1 MARCW
6 LRFSYVTPV
15 LVKKLRLTQS
25 TLRQVGRC
33 VRRCARPWTGSFRA
47 WSSQPS
53 TSRWQPGW
61 RHTRAHAQPCLAE
74 LPLCPGMMMPMMM
87 TMMMPMLMTMTMSMM
102 TTMMTMMSMMMTMM
116 MPMMMMMSMMMTM
129 TMSMMTTMMTMMSM
143 TATTRGRR
151 ISYHP
156 VHLDACGLTVA
167 GGSRRQPRVVSAGS
181 ITTVC
186 ACAHPPCSG
195 TCQLRWPMR
204 CQPRGGASAR
214 RA

>member
-74 LPLCPGMMMPMMM
+74 LPLCPGMMMPM
-87 TMMMPMLMTMTMSMM
+87 
-102 TTMMTMMSMMMTMM
+102 MMMTMM